1 MTRPTATRVTA
12 APVAPGATHRS
23 IPPLVGKLPPHCEG
37 DLATL
42 RRFVRAAVTNA
53 RPADAV
59 SPADFRHVLV
69 TGATGFVGRFLV
81 RDLLAHDAGLNVH
94 CLVRAETGNEALE
107 RLRANMEHSE
117 TWEDDFAPRL
127 HVHTGDIAQ
136 TRLGLSRTDFDDLCG
151 KIDAVYHLAA
161 TLSLAT
167 SYVALRRVN
176 TTSLRNVLEL
186 CLKKRYKHLFYAG
199 TMGIFPQY
207 VCTFANEY
215 EGDRIGHQAQ
225 PDLASM
231 KRTFPLGLLGYPWS
245 KLVAEQALLFA
256 QAAGLPAAVFR
267 FAQTSMA
274 STGYS
279 QPSNISQRL
288 FAAAVDVEMA
298 PAGFTLESTND
309 PVDTLSRIC
318 TDTSLNPGRR
328 HTLYNCCNP
337 TPSYRAVLLEELGL
351 DFPEV
356 SYQAFRRACQARGD
370 ASPLAGY
377 WPVLDHFG
385 RYWLRGTES
394 ATSLPISDR
403 AIREDCPRPIEWPGP
418 LTRYVRYSRWVR
430 EHREEW
436 PHPLPRRT
444 LNVDHLLKQ
453 AGRYARENGVS
464 LDDTYPDW
472 MLEGLEQLVEALNS
486 PEAGVPRNRIGFI
499 TFDMCR
505 LLRNN
510 AELAGERLRHPAIE
524 RQEIVRPVFI
534 VGINRTGTTYLH
546 RLMARDPRF
555 WALRAYEYFEPVIAS
570 GDYAGLAGTPDD
582 PRRALARDLFEASGI
597 IDSFAGIHHMAVD
610 EAEEDIPLLRLS
622 FRAWMFATRFHIP
635 GYERW
640 LEASGSRESYGLH
653 RRVMQH
659 YTWQRRERYPGVEGQ
674 WLFKMPTHLR
684 ELEALTEVYPDALFI
699 QTHREPAQF
708 MGSWCS
714 LVERIR
720 SNVSGPRPPEVL
732 GAEQLRAMSR
742 LLDRAVAFRESHP
755 ELEDRWVDVSYYD
768 LVQDP
773 MAVVADVYDRRGWP
787 LRPEAVTAMEAW
799 LDEQSERRRT
809 EKRHTYDIADYG
821 LTREAIDEA
830 FVRYLDFLSGSGRR
844 AGMPESR

>member
-1 MTRPTATRVTA
+1 MTRPTATKVAAAA
-12 APVAPGATHRS
+12 APGTTGGPV
-23 IPPLVGKLPPHCEG
+23 PPLVGKLPPHCES
-37 DLATL
+37 DLARL
-42 RRFVRAAVTNA
+42 RRSVRAAVTNA

-69 TGATGFVGRFLV
+69 TGATGFIGRFLV
-81 RDLLAHDAGLNVH
+81 RDLLAHDAGLHVH
-94 CLVRAETGNEALE
+94 CLVRAETADQGLE
-107 RLRANMEHSE
+107 RLRAKMEHSE
-117 TWEDDFAPRL
+117 TWKDDFAPRL
-127 HVHTGDIAQ
+127 HIHTGDIAQ
-136 TRLGLSRTDFDDLCG
+136 TRLGLSRTDFDDLSR

-167 SYVALRRVN
+167 SYVAIRRVN

-186 CLKKRYKHLFYAG
+186 CLEKRYKHLFYAG
-199 TMGIFPQY
+199 TMGIFPEY

-256 QAAGLPAAVFR
+256 QAAGLPLAVFR

-274 STGYS
+274 SNGYS
-279 QPSNISQRL
+279 QPSNIAQRL

-298 PAGFTLESTND
+298 PTGFTLQSNND

-318 TDTSLNPGRR
+318 TDISLNPKRR

-337 TPSYRAVLLEELGL
+337 TPSYRTVPLEELGL
-351 DFPEV
+351 DFPAV
-356 SYQAFRRACQARGD
+356 SYQAFKRACQARGD
-370 ASPLAGY
+370 ASPLDGY
-377 WPVLDHFG
+377 WSVLDQFG
-385 RYWLRGTES
+385 RYWLQGTES

-430 EHREEW
+430 DHREEW
-436 PHPLPRRT
+436 PHPLPRRS
-444 LNVDHLLKQ
+444 LNLDHLLKQ
-453 AGRYARENGVS
+453 ARRYARENGVS
-464 LDDTYPDW
+464 FDDTYPDW
-472 MLEGLEQLVEALNS
+472 MLEGMEQLVEALNS
-486 PEAGVPRNRIGFI
+486 LQARVPRNRIGFI

-510 AELAGERLRHPAIE
+510 AELASERLRYPEIE

-546 RLMARDPRF
+546 RLMARDERF
-555 WALRAYEYFEPVIAS
+555 WSLCAFEYVEPVIAG
-570 GDYAGLAGTPDD
+570 GDYARLAGTPDD
-582 PRRALARDLFEASGI
+582 PRRALASDLLEASGI

-610 EAEEDIPLLRLS
+610 EPEEDIPLLRLS
-622 FRAWMFATRFHIP
+622 FRAWMFATRFYIP

-640 LEASGSRESYGLH
+640 LETSGSRESYGLH

-659 YTWQRRERYPGVEGQ
+659 YTWQRRERYPGVDGQ

-684 ELEALTEVYPDALFI
+684 ELESLVRAYPDALFI

-720 SNVSGPRPPEVL
+720 MDMGEPRPPEAL
-732 GAEQLRAMSR
+732 GAEQLRAMSQI
-742 LLDRAVAFRESHP
+742 LDRAVDFRESHP
-755 ELEDRWVDVSYYD
+755 ELEDRWIDVSYYD

-773 MAVVADVYDRRGWP
+773 MAAVAHIYDRRGWT
-787 LRPEAVTAMEAW
+787 LRPDATRAMEAW
-799 LDEQSERRRT
+799 LDDQRDRRRT
-809 EKRHTYDIADYG
+809 EKRHRYDIAAYG
-821 LTREAIDEA
+821 LTRQMVDEA
-830 FVRYLDFLSGSGRR
+830 FARYREFLSGGGRR
-844 AGMPESR
+844 EPLS

>member
-1 MTRPTATRVTA
+1 MTRPTATRVAAA
-12 APVAPGATHRS
+12 APGTTGGP
-23 IPPLVGKLPPHCEG
+23 IPRLLGKLPPHCER

-42 RRFVRAAVTNA
+42 RRSVRAAVTSA
-53 RPADAV
+53 RPADAL

-69 TGATGFVGRFLV
+69 TGATGFIGRFLV
-81 RDLLAHDAGLNVH
+81 RELLAHDAGLHVH
-94 CLVRAETGNEALE
+94 CLVRAETRDEGLE
-107 RLRANMEHSE
+107 RLRAKMEHAE

-127 HVHTGDIAQ
+127 HIHTGDIVEP
-136 TRLGLSRTDFDDLCG
+136 RLGLSRTDFGDLCG
-151 KIDAVYHLAA
+151 RIDAVYHLAA

-167 SYVALRRVN
+167 SYVAIRRVN
-176 TTSLRNVLEL
+176 TSSLRNVLEL

-207 VCTFANEY
+207 VCMFANEY

-256 QAAGLPAAVFR
+256 QAAGLPLAVFR

-279 QPSNISQRL
+279 QPSNIAQRL
-288 FAAAVDVEMA
+288 YAAAVDIEMA
-298 PAGFTLESTND
+298 PAGFTLESNND

-318 TDTSLNPGRR
+318 TDISLNPERR

-337 TPSYRAVLLEELGL
+337 KPSHRAVSLEELGL

-356 SYQAFRRACQARGD
+356 SYQEFRRACQARGD

-377 WPVLDHFG
+377 WSVLDHFG
-385 RYWLRGTES
+385 RYWLRGAES
-394 ATSLPISDR
+394 ATSFPISAR

-430 EHREEW
+430 DHSEEW
-436 PHPLPRRT
+436 PHPLPRRS
-444 LNVDHLLKQ
+444 LSLDQLLKQ
-453 AGRYARENGVS
+453 ARRYARENGVS
-464 LDDTYPDW
+464 FDDTYPEW
-472 MLEGLEQLVEALNS
+472 MLEGLEQLVEAFGS
-486 PEAGVPRNRIGFI
+486 SQARVPRSRIGLI
-499 TFDMCR
+499 TFDLCW

-510 AELAGERLRHPAIE
+510 AELASERLRYPEIE

-555 WALRAYEYFEPVIAS
+555 WALRAYEYVEPVIAS
-570 GDYAGLAGTPDD
+570 GDYVGLAGTPGD
-582 PRRALARDLFEASGI
+582 PRRALARDVFEASGL
-597 IDSFAGIHHMAVD
+597 IDSFEGTHHMSVD
-610 EAEEDIPLLRLS
+610 EPEEDIPLLRLS
-622 FRAWMFATRFHIP
+622 FRAWVFATRYYIP

-640 LEASGSRESYGLH
+640 LETSGSRESYGLH
-653 RRVMQH
+653 RRIMQH
-659 YTWQRRERYPGVEGQ
+659 YTWQRRARYPGVDGQ
-674 WLFKMPTHLR
+674 WLFKMPAHLR
-684 ELEALTEVYPDALFI
+684 ELESLVRAYPDALFI

-720 SNVSGPRPPEVL
+720 VDVTEPRPREVL

-742 LLDRAVAFRESHP
+742 LLGGAVEFRRSHP

-768 LVQDP
+768 LVRDP
-773 MAVVADVYDRRGWP
+773 MAVTAHIYERRGWP
-787 LRPEAVTAMEAW
+787 LDPEAFATMETW
-799 LDEQSERRRT
+799 LDEQRERRRT

-821 LTREAIDEA
+821 LTREMIDEA
-830 FVRYLDFLSGSGRR
+830 FARYRDFLSESDRR
-844 AGMPESR
+844 ASLLVS

>member
-1 MTRPTATRVTA
+1 MTRPTATRVAAAA
-12 APVAPGATHRS
+12 APGTTGGP
-23 IPPLVGKLPPHCEG
+23 IPPLVGKLPPHCES

-42 RRFVRAAVTNA
+42 RRSVRAAVTNA
-53 RPADAV
+53 SPADAV
-59 SPADFRHVLV
+59 SPADFRRVLV
-69 TGATGFVGRFLV
+69 TGATGFIGRFLV
-81 RDLLAHDAGLNVH
+81 RDLLAHDAGLHVH
-94 CLVRAETGNEALE
+94 CLVRAETRDEGLG
-107 RLRANMEHSE
+107 RLRAKMEHAE
-117 TWEDDFAPRL
+117 TWEDEFAPRL

-136 TRLGLSRTDFDDLCG
+136 TRLGLTRTDFGDLCG

-167 SYVALRRVN
+167 SYVAIRRVN

-186 CLKKRYKHLFYAG
+186 CLHKRYKHLFCAG

-245 KLVAEQALLFA
+245 KLVVEQALLFA
-256 QAAGLPAAVFR
+256 QAAGLPVSVFR
-267 FAQTSMA
+267 FGQTSMA

-279 QPSNISQRL
+279 QPSNVTQRL

-298 PAGFTLESTND
+298 PAGLTLESNND

-318 TDTSLNPGRR
+318 TDISLNPERR

-337 TPSYRAVLLEELGL
+337 TPSYRAVSLEELGL

-356 SYQAFRRACQARGD
+356 SYQAFRRSCQARGD
-370 ASPLAGY
+370 SSPLAGY
-377 WPVLDHFG
+377 WPMLDQFG
-385 RYWLRGTES
+385 RYWLQGAES

-430 EHREEW
+430 DHREEW
-436 PHPLPRRT
+436 PHPLPRRG
-444 LNVDHLLKQ
+444 LSLDHLLKQ
-453 AGRYARENGVS
+453 ARRYARENGVAF
-464 LDDTYPDW
+464 DDTYPDW
-472 MLEGLEQLVEALNS
+472 MLEGLEQLVEALGS
-486 PEAGVPRNRIGFI
+486 SQARVPRNRVGFV
-499 TFDMCR
+499 TFDLCR

-510 AELAGERLRHPAIE
+510 AELASERLRNPDIE

-546 RLMARDPRF
+546 RLMARAPGF
-555 WALRAYEYFEPVIAS
+555 WALRAYEYVEPVIAS

-582 PRRALARDLFEASGI
+582 PRRSLARDLLEASGL
-597 IDSFAGIHHMAVD
+597 IDSFAGIHHMAID
-610 EAEEDIPLLRLS
+610 EPEEDIPLLRLS
-622 FRAWMFATRFHIP
+622 FRSWMFATRFHIP

-640 LEASGSRESYGLH
+640 LETSGSRESYGLH

-659 YTWQRRERYPGVEGQ
+659 YTWQRRERCPGVDGQ

-684 ELEALTEVYPDALFI
+684 ELESLVRAYPDALFI

-720 SNVSGPRPPEVL
+720 LNATEPPRPEAL

-742 LLDRAVAFRESHP
+742 LLDRAVDFRRSHP
-755 ELEDRWVDVSYYD
+755 ELEDRWIDVSYYD

-773 MAVVADVYDRRGWP
+773 MAVVARIYEGYDWE
-787 LRPEAVTAMEAW
+787 LTVEAVEAMEHW
-799 LDEQSERRRT
+799 LDEQREHRRK
-809 EKRHTYDIADYG
+809 EKRHKYDIADYG
-821 LTREAIDEA
+821 LTREMVDEA
-830 FVRYLDFLSGSGRR
+830 FARYRDFLTSTGMR
-844 AGMPESR
+844 APAPAEP